1 MDLFIRFIYSVIT
14 SLLMFYL
21 LSRLVPKLKKETNVK
36 HGITVLYLASIMT
49 FADLTH
55 IKVVLLMY
63 FGLIVL
69 MRWLYSVSSFVASMS
84 VMFMYL
90 ITVISAMI
98 SSNITLLI
106 TGKIVDYRILFASA
120 NLSANLI
127 FGLIVVLL
135 LQYYKLIVELLRK
148 YSASNIKIDLMML
161 LSNVALFS
169 FVILYQRI
177 TFENMA
183 KFTFEGVINSPTTKA
198 YTSYFF
204 LTYLFVTSMVLV
216 LIVLVNRIFMV
227 DKNLENYK
235 FKAETDVMTGAL
247 SREAGLTHLKSE
259 MSRATHFNYDLTIA
273 YIDVND
279 LKVVND
285 KWGHKEGDRL
295 IRVISEVIQSTLREF
310 DVVARLGGD
319 EFLVIFTRCN
329 KQQAQRVWRRIT
341 DEFLR
346 VNAKG
351 DFMFKISASV
361 GITQFDPSK
370 HTSLLSFVH
379 ESDEEMY
386 AQKKLVKASKL

>member
-1 MDLFIRFIYSVIT
+1 MDLLIRFIYSSFT
-14 SLLMFYL
+14 GLLMLFL
-21 LSRLVPKLKKETNVK
+21 LSRLVPKLKKQTKIK
-36 HGITVLYLASIMT
+36 HGFTVLYLASFMT
-49 FADLTH
+49 FTDLTH
-55 IKVVLLMY
+55 IKFVMLMY
-63 FGLIVL
+63 FGLIVII
-69 MRWLYSVSSFVASMS
+69 RWYYGATSFVASMS

-90 ITVISAMI
+90 ISVISAMV
-98 SSNITLLI
+98 SSNIMLLLA
-106 TGKIVDYRILFASA
+106 GKIIDYRIIFASNNLSINLLFAA
-120 NLSANLI
+120 
-127 FGLIVVLL
+127 IVILL
-135 LQYYKLIVELLRK
+135 LQYYKLIVKLLRK
-148 YSASNIKIDLMML
+148 YSGNNIKIDLMML
-161 LSNVALFS
+161 LSNVGLFA

-183 KFTFEGVINSPTTKA
+183 KFTFEGVINSPSTTA
-198 YTSYFF
+198 YTGYF
-204 LTYLFVTSMVLV
+204 LLSYLFVTSMVLV

-259 MSRATHFNYDLTIA
+259 MSRATHFKYDLTIA

-295 IRVISEVIQSTLREF
+295 IKTISEIIQSTLREF

-341 DEFLR
+341 DEFLK
-346 VNAKG
+346 VNAEGEFK
-351 DFMFKISASV
+351 FKISASV
-361 GITQFDPSK
+361 GITQFDAVK

-379 ESDEEMY
+379 ESDEQMY
-386 AQKKLVKASKL
+386 AQKKMLKASKL